1 MHIDDGCGMSPRRQA
16 QEETRV
22 RKAAIAGVGYTAF
35 TRNSGRT
42 VLDLASEAALAALA
56 DAGMPTREVDGIG
69 SFMVLNDSVT
79 CNALAT
85 ALALP
90 GMRWVLDFQQGGQS
104 PSHVVGQ
111 AAMAIE
117 NGLAESVIVFRAL
130 NGRSGVR
137 VGSGQMPGGA
147 SQYRYPIG
155 YDSYLMYIAMWAQRY
170 LHETGQSIEALGHV
184 AVAQRWFAERNARA
198 VQRRPLNMDSYLQL
212 PWIADPFRAADC
224 TAEVDG
230 ACAVLVTTL
239 DRARDLKH
247 PPAVVAAAAYHAGI
261 RPGLDI
267 GDQMLYD
274 DYTRNFTGLLRDELY
289 QRAGITA
296 SDVQFAEIY
305 DCFSSVVLMGLE
317 GMGFCKRG
325 EAGAFVASGATGIN
339 GSLPVNTHG
348 GLLAE
353 GYLHGMNTVAEA
365 VLQVQGRGGDRQVA
379 RHDVCVVTSGALCDG
394 SAMVLLSENATTA

>member
-1 MHIDDGCGMSPRRQA
+1 M
-16 QEETRV
+16 

-35 TRNSGRT
+35 TRSSGRT
-42 VLDLASEAALAALA
+42 VLDLASEAALAAVD
-56 DAGMPTREVDGIG
+56 DAGMPVKEVDGIG

-85 ALALP
+85 SLALP
-90 GMRWVLDFQQGGQS
+90 GLRWVLDFQQGGQS

-155 YDSYLMYIAMWAQRY
+155 YDSYLMYIAMWARRY
-170 LHETGQSIEALGHV
+170 LHETGQGPEALGNV
-184 AVAQRWFAERNARA
+184 AVAQRWFAERNERA
-198 VQRRPLNMDSYLQL
+198 IQRRPLDLESYYTL

-230 ACAVLVTTL
+230 ACAILVTSL
-239 DRARDLKH
+239 ERARDLRH
-247 PPAVVAAAAYHAGI
+247 APAVVAAAAYRAGA

-274 DYTRNFTGLLRDELY
+274 DYTRNFTSLLSEELY
-289 QRAGITA
+289 RRAGINA
-296 SDVQFAEIY
+296 NDVQFAEIY
-305 DCFSSVVLMGLE
+305 DCFTSVVLMGLE
-317 GMGFCKRG
+317 GMGFCDRG
-325 EAGAFVASGATGIN
+325 EAGAFVASGATAIDGR
-339 GSLPVNTHG
+339 LPVNTHG
-348 GLLAE
+348 GLLSE
-353 GYLHGMNTVAEA
+353 GYLHGMNTVTEA
-365 VLQVQGRGGDRQVA
+365 VLQMQGRGGDRQVP
-379 RHDVCVVTSGALCDG
+379 RRDCCVVTSGALCDG
-394 SAMVLLSENATTA
+394 SAMVLLSDQAATS